1 MSNAAASRLL
11 LGAYSEPAVIEAA
24 RGALEEI
31 GGHVSCAFAFA
42 SADYRP
48 HLADFLELL
57 QVHAH
62 IPVLA
67 GCSASGLIGTG
78 TEAEMA
84 SGFALLCLHLPNTHL
99 HPFHFSPDDV
109 RKFGDGDGWRAAM
122 GIKSDEIETWIT
134 LANPFGVPVEP
145 WMNAWNAAFPGVPS
159 LGGLGSGGPQGEDV
173 FCFHDRELIEGGVAL
188 GFSGGVRVET
198 LVSQGCR
205 PIGEPLTI
213 TGANENFVL
222 TLGSRPAYKVLVE
235 IVESLPPSI
244 RERASGNLFAGLAV
258 SEYVEE
264 FKTGDFLVRN
274 LLGADPDAGAV
285 AIGAHPRVGQTLQ
298 FQIRDFVS
306 ADEELVHLTGA
317 AADRGVRP
325 FASLVFACNG
335 RGRHLFGEPS
345 HDARR
350 LAERFG
356 PHPSAGFFCNGEIG
370 PVGGRNFLHGYTASI
385 ALFTERTSA

>member
-1 MSNAAASRLL
+1 
-11 LGAYSEPAVIEAA
+11 
-24 RGALEEI
+24 
-31 GGHVSCAFAFA
+31 
-42 SADYRP
+42 
-48 HLADFLELL
+48 
-57 QVHAH
+57 
-62 IPVLA
+62 
-67 GCSASGLIGTG
+67 
-78 TEAEMA
+78 
-84 SGFALLCLHLPNTHL
+84 
-99 HPFHFSPDDV
+99 V
-109 RKFGDGDGWRAAM
+109 RNFGDGDGWRAAT
-122 GIKSDEIETWIT
+122 GVAADEVETWIT

-159 LGGLGSGGPQGEDV
+159 LGGLGSGGPQGEEI

-205 PIGEPLTI
+205 PIGEPLTV

-235 IVESLPPSI
+235 IVESLPPSL

-258 SEYVEE
+258 SEYVDE

-306 ADEELVHLTGA
+306 ADEELVHLTA
-317 AADRGVRP
+317 AAAERGVRP
-325 FASLVFACNG
+325 FAV
-335 RGRHLFGEPS
+335 
-345 HDARR
+345 
-350 LAERFG
+350 
-356 PHPSAGFFCNGEIG
+356 AGFRLQWPRPSSLWRTRPRCPPARAMFRPASRAPAFSATARIG
-370 PVGGRNFLHGYTASI
+370 PVGGRNFIHGYTASI
-385 ALFTERTSA
+385 ALFADKV